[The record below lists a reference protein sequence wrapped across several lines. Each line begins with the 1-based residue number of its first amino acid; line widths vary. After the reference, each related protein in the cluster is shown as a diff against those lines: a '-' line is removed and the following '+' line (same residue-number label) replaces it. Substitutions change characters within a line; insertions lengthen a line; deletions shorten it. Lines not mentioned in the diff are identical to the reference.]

1 MARQK
6 EFERDEA
13 LGRAMRLFWMQGY
26 AATSTEALLKT
37 MGISRQSMYD
47 TFGDKRTLYLEAL
60 QRYVADSVGT
70 LLRDLHATDTPLD
83 GIERALVSFASNAAR
98 EPGPG
103 CLGINAIC
111 EFGQTDTD
119 LNALTETSERTLKR
133 AFGNLLDN
141 AKERG
146 DIAADVDVRVATQ
159 FLISTLAGMKVSAKG
174 GADARTLGDIARFA
188 LRSMAPV
195 SCSKPRGK
203 K

>member
-13 LGRAMRLFWMQGY
+13 LGRAMRLFWMQGD

-47 TFGDKRTLYLEAL
+47 TFGDKKQLYLAAL
-60 QRYVADSVGT
+60 HLYNETSVT
-70 LLRDLHATDTPLD
+70 EIILD

-98 EPGPG
+98 EPVPG

-111 EFGQTDTD
+111 EFGQTDSD
-119 LNALTETSERTLKR
+119 VNAITETSERTLKR